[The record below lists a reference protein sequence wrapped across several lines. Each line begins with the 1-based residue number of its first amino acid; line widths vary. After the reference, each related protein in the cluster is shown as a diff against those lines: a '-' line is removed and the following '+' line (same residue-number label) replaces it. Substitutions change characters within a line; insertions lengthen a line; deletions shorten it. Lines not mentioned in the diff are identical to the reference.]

1 MHTRERNKSSGGWE
15 KRETILSRNIGNT
28 RPRDFYDILA
38 LKPLSHTCKGEM
50 VREALQNTAVKRGSL
65 KYLENTK
72 STMEKIESD
81 GYMNSLWEKYSKKQP
96 YAKDFSF
103 ADVCLEVKTLLDKIG
118 LLN

>member
-1 MHTRERNKSSGGWE
+1 MLSYPVETVLAE
-15 KRETILSRNIGNT
+15 KLETILSRNIENT

-38 LKPLSHTCKGEM
+38 LNTLSHNCKSE
-50 VREALQNTAVKRGSL
+50 VLKEALQNTASKRESL

-81 GYMNSLWEKYSKKQP
+81 SFMNSRWKTYSKKLP
-96 YAKDFSF
+96 YAKDYTFSD
-103 ADVCLEVKTLLDKIG
+103 ACSEVKTLLDKIG